1 MKAALSIKDHGVI
14 HDPPTPCTFSLL
26 TDGSV
31 LLQIYCEPE
40 HASSRAMLLPAAPS
54 EEIAMALLVCV
65 FALPC
70 SPFPTGLNTA
80 VKITVKT

>member
-14 HDPPTPCTFSLL
+14 HDPPTPYTFSLL

-31 LLQIYCEPE
+31 LQIYCEPG
-40 HASSRAMLLPAAPS
+40 HASSHAMLLPAAPS

-70 SPFPTGLNTA
+70 SPSPTGLNTA